1 MSVPAQP
8 RPLSAVSSTTDPSIR
23 RLPVDLIHPG
33 RYQARRRFDPEAL
46 KELAASIAESGVVQ
60 PVVVRSEGRGYELL
74 AGERRWRAA
83 QLAGLQEI
91 PAIVRDDLDD
101 REAHILGLIENLQR
115 ESLSPMETAR
125 GLQQLSELFSLTH
138 EQAADR
144 VGKSRVYVT
153 NFLRLLKL
161 DERVQKLVD
170 DGLLSM
176 GHARVL
182 AGLDFRQQMPLAA
195 ETLKRRW
202 SVRAL
207 EAAARRLQA
216 AGSGAHTLKAK
227 GWKQLEL
234 ELTEALGNQVRISF
248 DQKAQHGE
256 ISIEFHSLDELEG
269 LLERLRR
276 ERGQ

>member
-1 MSVPAQP
+1 MS
-8 RPLSAVSSTTDPSIR
+8 RPLPTIKK
-23 RLPVDLIHPG
+23 LPLDLIHPG

-46 KELAASIAESGVVQ
+46 KELAASIGESGVVQ
-60 PVVVRSEGRGYELL
+60 PLVVRSEGRGYELL

-125 GLQQLSELFSLTH
+125 GLQQLSELFGLTH
-138 EQAADR
+138 EAAADR

-182 AGLDFRQQMPLAA
+182 AGLEDRQQMPLAA

-207 EAAARRLQA
+207 EAAARRLQP
-216 AGSGAHTLKAK
+216 GARPEALKAK
-227 GWKQLEL
+227 EWQQLEL
-234 ELTEALGNQVRISF
+234 ELSEELGNEVRIAF
-248 DQKAQHGE
+248 DAKARRGE
-256 ISIEFHSLDELEG
+256 IRIEFHSLDEFEG

-276 ERGQ
+276 ERKG